1 MIISGA
7 LLEALV
13 ELLRGVGLL
22 SDPDKEVQ
30 FRRQITDLEQ
40 TRAQVWV
47 DFVKATTPSATRVY
61 IWANTAIALVR
72 PVLSTLIVGGML
84 LVPDRILLLVKTF
97 GEAGPAGWI
106 VLAPVLWWFFGRD
119 VNKVISMHFGGM
131 IPVGS
136 GAVDVRPEPEVRDYP
151 QPRRDWPGPRS
162 DESDPRGEELNGDLG
177 TIDTPEF
184 EFDRPG
190 DR

>member
-1 MIISGA
+1 MNISGA

-13 ELLRGVGLL
+13 KLLRNVGLL
-22 SDPDKEVQ
+22 ADPEQEVQ
-30 FRRQITDLEQ
+30 FRRQLTDLEQ
-40 TRAQVWV
+40 TNAEVWV
-47 DFVKATTPSATRVY
+47 SFVKATMPDASRVY
-61 IWANTAIALVR
+61 MWANTAIALVR

-84 LVPDRILLLVKTF
+84 FVPDRILALVKTF

-106 VLAPVLWWFFGRD
+106 ILAPVLWWFFGRD
-119 VNKVISMHFGGM
+119 VNKLLAMRFGGV

-136 GAVDVRPEPEVRDYP
+136 GAADLRPEPAEERP
-151 QPRRDWPGPRS
+151 APRRDWPTTQ
-162 DESDPRGEELNGDLG
+162 GEELNGDLG
-177 TIDTPEF
+177 TLDTPEF

>member
-1 MIISGA
+1 MNISGA
-7 LLEALV
+7 LLEALIK
-13 ELLRGVGLL
+13 LLRNVGLL
-22 SDPDKEVQ
+22 ADPEQEVQ
-30 FRRQITDLEQ
+30 VRRQLNDLEQ
-40 TRAQVWV
+40 THAQVWV
-47 DFVKATTPSATRVY
+47 DFVKATTPDASRVY
-61 IWANTAIALVR
+61 VWANTAIALVR

-84 LVPDRILLLVKTF
+84 FVPDRILLLVKTF

-106 VLAPVLWWFFGRD
+106 ILAPVLWWFFGRD
-119 VNKVISMHFGGM
+119 VNKVLAMRFGGV

-136 GAVDVRPEPEVRDYP
+136 GAAEVRPEPLRDSP
-151 QPRRDWPGPRS
+151 TPPRDWPAP
-162 DESDPRGEELNGDLG
+162 PVEELNGDLG